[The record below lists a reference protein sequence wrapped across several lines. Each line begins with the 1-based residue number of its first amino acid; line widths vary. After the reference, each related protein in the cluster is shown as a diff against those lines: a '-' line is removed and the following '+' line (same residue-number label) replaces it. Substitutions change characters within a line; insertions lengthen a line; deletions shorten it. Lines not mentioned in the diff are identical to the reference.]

1 MVRPAEGKRSD
12 DADEFCADENA
23 DACQE
28 LRAGFLKIATAS
40 SSFVRRI
47 FSCWYSVTD
56 RRLFMI
62 VAGQYQ
68 KKSHLLVFR
77 QLFCSVFAYACAAD

>member
-28 LRAGFLKIATAS
+28 LRARFLKIARAS
-40 SSFVRRI
+40 SSL
-47 FSCWYSVTD
+47 SDEYSVAGIVLPTVNF
-56 RRLFMI
+56 LT

-77 QLFCSVFAYACAAD
+77 QLFCSVFPYACAAD